1 EEALKWLIE
10 RIQENKIDNG
20 CQLDVEESDIDGSKI
35 LFISASKYRLLHGA
49 EAIGLKKE
57 YKDGSIREFC
67 FTDRYNFTNQEDDD
81 FLLESEKHQIIKVEL
96 DSLRAL
102 DEKYVPGHQ
111 SIKLYPG
118 KSIFRRLASNEL
130 ITDFFP
136 LHDRPALHK
145 LRWAWYKTIDLN
157 LRQPLDR
164 VRAYFGDTIGIYFA
178 FLNFYT
184 IALVPLVML
193 GLMHWGLGLR
203 TDIGGKVDD
212 NWVLSVIHVLWSA
225 AFLEM
230 WKRKS
235 TEYSYKWG
243 TLGTKVW
250 EEPRTGFRGPLG
262 LNEVTQRQEPV
273 YPSWKRNLRILL
285 ISCPVVVLCVTL
297 AVCLMFY
304 YFSWEIYLTEMYR
317 GETDLLSSLMK
328 NAPSITYSVL
338 ILLGNSLYRKLA
350 EFLTDQENHRLE
362 SDFQKNLITKI
373 LVFDFANNFLAL
385 FYIAFIYDD
394 MPMLRQTLRNLF
406 LVHMI
411 VSQALESLLPY
422 WTFRYRSSLYRAT
435 LKSNRVNTASSA
447 TDTVEKAELT
457 MHEQTCLELQRDTYW
472 GTFDDY
478 LELWLQFGYVVL
490 FSCVYPPAAIFALIN
505 NVIEMKS
512 DAFKMCNVYRRPF
525 VYQTNGIGTWKVAFE
540 ALSYLAVV
548 SNLALIFHTSRFI
561 EGIYKVFP
569 DASTI
574 NIILAFVAVEH
585 ILLGVRWLI
594 SYAVPVV
601 PHWVKVETQRMKY
614 FSLQALKR

>member
-1 EEALKWLIE
+1 
-10 RIQENKIDNG
+10 
-20 CQLDVEESDIDGSKI
+20 
-35 LFISASKYRLLHGA
+35 LLHGA

-118 KSIFRRLASNEL
+118 KSICKSCNITNFRRLASNEL

-262 LNEVTQRQEPV
+262 LNEVTQRQEPAF
-273 YPSWKRNLRILL
+273 YDFAQAMQFTFRKI
-285 ISCPVVVLCVTL
+285 TL
-297 AVCLMFY
+297 A
-304 YFSWEIYLTEMYR
+304 
-317 GETDLLSSLMK
+317 
-328 NAPSITYSVL
+328 
-338 ILLGNSLYRKLA
+338 
-350 EFLTDQENHRLE
+350 ENHRLE

-447 TDTVEKAELT
+447 TDT
-457 MHEQTCLELQRDTYW
+457 

-525 VYQTNGIGTWKVAFE
+525 VYQTNGIGTWK
-540 ALSYLAVV
+540 
-548 SNLALIFHTSRFI
+548 
-561 EGIYKVFP
+561 
-569 DASTI
+569 
-574 NIILAFVAVEH
+574 H

-614 FSLQALKR
+614 FSLQALKRQV

>member
-1 EEALKWLIE
+1 
-10 RIQENKIDNG
+10 
-20 CQLDVEESDIDGSKI
+20 
-35 LFISASKYRLLHGA
+35 LLHGA

-157 LRQPLDR
+157 LRQPL
-164 VRAYFGDTIGIYFA
+164 
-178 FLNFYT
+178 
-184 IALVPLVML
+184 
-193 GLMHWGLGLR
+193 
-203 TDIGGKVDD
+203 
-212 NWVLSVIHVLWSA
+212 
-225 AFLEM
+225 
-230 WKRKS
+230 
-235 TEYSYKWG
+235 
-243 TLGTKVW
+243 
-250 EEPRTGFRGPLG
+250 
-262 LNEVTQRQEPV
+262 
-273 YPSWKRNLRILL
+273 
-285 ISCPVVVLCVTL
+285 
-297 AVCLMFY
+297 
-304 YFSWEIYLTEMYR
+304 
-317 GETDLLSSLMK
+317 
-328 NAPSITYSVL
+328 
-338 ILLGNSLYRKLA
+338 
-350 EFLTDQENHRLE
+350 ENHRLE

-435 LKSNRVNTASSA
+435 LKSNR
-447 TDTVEKAELT
+447 KAELT

-614 FSLQALKR
+614 FSLQALKRQ